1 MSMERRRLVA
11 NSFKQSMAGLPRCKM
26 SANRRRSIGVV
37 FRLPLGELSGS
48 LKMGLRFVVGF
59 ECGVYHASRADGAL
73 TFLCFAK
80 EK

>member
-1 MSMERRRLVA
+1 MKWIDGQPENVFGAFLGCFLCVWDFFGGVVCLV
-11 NSFKQSMAGLPRCKM
+11 
-26 SANRRRSIGVV
+26 IWV
-37 FRLPLGELSGS
+37 FRLPLGALSGS

-59 ECGVYHASRADGAL
+59 ECGVYHALHASGSL